1 MNSDIIDSNTHYVIE
16 SRNASGN
23 NTGWQLVVD
32 NVATVLKCFHQDRD
46 TIRDISIA
54 LLSSGQPFSTRI
66 LRDQCYQS
74 ILHPQPSLTLG
85 WQTPSYQPTTTEYRF
100 YDTPGIPKSKD
111 PL

>member
-32 NVATVLKCFHQDRD
+32 DAATVLECFRQDRD

-66 LRDQCYQS
+66 LREQCRQS
-74 ILHPQPSLTLG
+74 IHPRQPHLTLG
-85 WQTPSYQPTTTEYRF
+85 WRTPLYQPTTAEYGF
-100 YDTPGIPKSKD
+100 YEQ
-111 PL
+111 LRA